1 MGCGGG
7 CGGRA
12 ASVGTFPR
20 EEVMPDGSRV
30 EVTSL
35 ADLRTKRE
43 QVFSAMRRAAAGR
56 GYTAR
61 RA

>member
-1 MGCGGG
+1 MGCSS
-7 CGGRA
+7 CGSRA
-12 ASVGTFPR
+12 AAAGTFPR

-43 QVFSAMRRAAAGR
+43 KVFMAMRQAAAGR